1 MVVSVRT
8 PLINGRPIDVASF
21 ADRYNREDASLDLS
35 ELKLANRRHSR
46 RKKKRKQTAETRKQ
60 EQGRGQ

>member
-21 ADRYNREDASLDLS
+21 ADRYNSEDASLDLS
-35 ELKLANRRHSR
+35 ELKLANRHSR
-46 RKKKRKQTAETRKQ
+46 RKKKRKQAAETSEQ
-60 EQGRGQ
+60 ERGHSQ